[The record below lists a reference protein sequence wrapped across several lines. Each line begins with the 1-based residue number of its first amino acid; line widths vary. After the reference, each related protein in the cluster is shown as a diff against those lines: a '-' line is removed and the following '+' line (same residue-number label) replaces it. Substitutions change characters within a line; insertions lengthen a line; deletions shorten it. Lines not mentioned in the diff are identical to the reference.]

1 MFVVAGARFE
11 PALGCEPWL
20 GSSPATPHSLF
31 WQNLITRGA
40 PKPTGGLAEQIDRDF
55 GSFDTFTREFATA
68 AATIMA

>member
-1 MFVVAGARFE
+1 
-11 PALGCEPWL
+11 L

-31 WQNLITRGA
+31 WQNLIPRGA

-68 AATIMA
+68 AATIRA